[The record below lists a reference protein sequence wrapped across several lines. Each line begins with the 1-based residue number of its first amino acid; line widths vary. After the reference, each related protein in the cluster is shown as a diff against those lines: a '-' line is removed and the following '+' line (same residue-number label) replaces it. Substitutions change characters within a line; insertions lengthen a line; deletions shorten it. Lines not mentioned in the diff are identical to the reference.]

1 MDKII
6 REIVEADKQARQRVK
21 QKQKERLDIKNKILL
36 QKENIQEKYQN
47 EMRATLDKKRVELET
62 AFQEECKKE
71 DEKYNEALHNLDV
84 KYQAGKEQW
93 MHEIMDRCL
102 KNDHHSNCE

>member
-21 QKQKERLDIKNKILL
+21 EKQKERLDIKNQILQ
-36 QKENIQEKYQN
+36 QKESIQEKYRM
-47 EMRATLDKKRVELET
+47 EMRKTLDKKRDELEI

-71 DEKYNEALHNLDV
+71 DEKYNEALHNLDE

-93 MHEIMDRCL
+93 MNEIMNRCL
-102 KNDHHSNCE
+102 KK